1 MLEWKR
7 SAIEVVRKMADSM
20 FEKFKKYWSRSCLIL
35 AVAFV
40 LNPGFMLKFVENYY
54 SIIYGEYESA
64 FQTKKVRET
73 MIEIYSEYSPP
84 ATNPLT
90 TSQPLSSGSSQQQ
103 ILLPNPL
110 SSSKFMRFE
119 CWYQVE
125 GIGKTQYASTCS
137 IPDDIDSR
145 ANDELNDDDDYCST
159 IGISP

>member
-1 MLEWKR
+1 
-7 SAIEVVRKMADSM
+7 
-20 FEKFKKYWSRSCLIL
+20 
-35 AVAFV
+35 
-40 LNPGFMLKFVENYY
+40 
-54 SIIYGEYESA
+54 
-64 FQTKKVRET
+64 

-125 GIGKTQYASTCS
+125 GIGTTQYASTCS
-137 IPDDIDSR
+137 IPDHIDSME
-145 ANDELNDDDDYCST
+145 NDELNDDDDYCPT